1 MGVTDFFL
9 FSVKI
14 DPISEKCKIYGRE
27 IYPTKSNA
35 WTNLTLNTQRKWGRG
50 ELPSTWALV
59 PDLVSSNSGSHTYS
73 LYKLVQVTSFLCG
86 SSVKRDSSSPY
97 SKGLLSGLYIKETEN
112 NALNIL
118 NA

>member
-1 MGVTDFFL
+1 MGVADFFL

-14 DPISEKCKIYGRE
+14 DPISEKCKTYGRE

-35 WTNLTLNTQRKWGRG
+35 WTNLTLNTHRKWGRA

-59 PDLVSSNSGSHTYS
+59 PDLVSSDSGSHTYS

-86 SSVKRDSSSPY
+86 SSVKWDSSSPY
-97 SKGLLSGLYIKETEN
+97 SKGLL
-112 NALNIL
+112 
-118 NA
+118 